1 MKFKDL
7 NKIKNG
13 IVKIGTTIIL
23 IFSISLNSIFISFGN
38 VNYSNNTQIQIL
50 NEVNEKVK
58 TQNGFTLL
66 ENQKDVKNW
75 LAKQKVSRKIT
86 KLQVHHMDLPN
97 YSTWEKTDKKLFSE
111 PHFGRTQSLDSYG
124 KSKWGSGASDGH
136 GHHIAQ
142 HFNVFPDGKIT
153 TGRNLNSTPI
163 GIRGWNTG
171 AICIEIYGCFD
182 KGHDKMSSAQKEA
195 VIYLYGE
202 LCKRFDIP
210 VNTTHI
216 RPHCWFTA
224 GGTYL
229 GKYNPNRSAKTCPG
243 TNFWGV
249 GCSPEGFAK
258 FIADIKNYV
267 NGKGIKVP
275 VIKKV
280 DRTGEKDV
288 PNYTVQVITDTLN
301 VRYGA
306 STSYDKISTLK
317 KGDKVVITH
326 EKDGWGLIQGAK
338 GWISLNDKYVKK
350 VKVKKDDEVKKDT
363 DTKKDEEKNETT
375 FYRVVTGS
383 YSDRDNAIV
392 EQDKLKKLGYDA
404 FLVTAEV
411 NKKIIF
417 RVVAESFEDK
427 KDAENLIAQ
436 LKKKGY
442 DPFIVIY
449 VKNNKN

>member
-75 LAKQKVSRKIT
+75 LAKQKVSRRIT

-182 KGHDKMSSAQKEA
+182 KGEDKMSSAQKEA

-243 TNFWGV
+243 TAFWGY
-249 GCSPEGFAK
+249 GCSPDGFAH
-258 FIADIKNYV
+258 FIKDVKNYV
-267 NGKGIKVP
+267 EGKKEEPKV
-275 VIKKV
+275 V
-280 DRTGEKDV
+280 DRSGEKDV
-288 PNYTVQVITDTLN
+288 PNYTVQIITDTLN

-338 GWISLNDKYVKK
+338 GWISLNKKYVKK
-350 VKVKKDDEVKKDT
+350 VEVKKDE
-363 DTKKDEEKNETT
+363 TKKDTNAKEDKKDETT

-392 EQDKLKKLGYDA
+392 EQNKLKKLGYDA

-411 NKKIIF
+411 DKKIIF

>member
-38 VNYSNNTQIQIL
+38 INYSNDTQIL
-50 NEVNEKVK
+50 NEVNEEVK

-75 LAKQKVSRKIT
+75 LAKQKVTRKIT

-97 YSTWEKTDKKLFSE
+97 YNTWKKTDKKLFDE
-111 PHFGRTQSLDSYG
+111 PHFGRTQSLNSYG
-124 KSKWGSGASDGH
+124 KSTWGSGASDGH
-136 GHHIAQ
+136 GHYIAQ

-163 GIRGWNTG
+163 GIRGWNTN

-182 KGHDKMSSAQKEA
+182 KGKDTMTKEQKEA
-195 VIYLYGE
+195 VVYLYGE

-229 GKYNPNRSAKTCPG
+229 GKYNPSRSAKTCPG
-243 TNFWGV
+243 TAFWGY
-249 GCSPEGFAK
+249 GCSPDGFAH
-258 FIADIKNYV
+258 FIKDVKNYV
-267 NGKGIKVP
+267 NGKKEEPKV
-275 VIKKV
+275 V
-280 DRTGEKDV
+280 DRSGEKDV

-306 STSYDKISTLK
+306 NTSYDKISTLK
-317 KGDKVVITH
+317 KGDEVVITH

-350 VKVKKDDEVKKDT
+350 VEVKKEDGVKKDT
-363 DTKKDEEKNETT
+363 DTKEDESQESETT

-392 EQDKLKKLGYDA
+392 EQNKLKKLGYDA
-404 FLVTAEV
+404 FLITAKV

-417 RVVAESFEDK
+417 RVVAESFKDK

-449 VKNNKN
+449 VKNNTN